1 MTADIKQFIKEKKYK
16 IIRDLL
22 SELNTV
28 EISELIDELDKADVI
43 VVFRLLPKDEA
54 ADVFAYLNSEQQETI
69 INTITDVE
77 MARIIEDLYFDD
89 MIDIIEEMPSNV
101 VKKILKNTK
110 VQERS
115 LINQFLNYPDYSAGS
130 IMTIEYVDLKKN
142 MTVAEAINRIRKT
155 GIDKETINTCYVTD
169 NERHLEGIISLRTL
183 ITSSDDVVVENIMVK
198 NFVSVQATDD
208 QEEVSMDFKKY
219 DLSAIPVLDAESRLL
234 GIITFD
240 DIMDVVDQ
248 ENTEDFHKMAG
259 ISPSEDSYLDSSI
272 FTMAKQ
278 RILWLMVLMI
288 SATFTGRI
296 IQQYEEV
303 LQSVVLLAAFI
314 PMLMDT
320 GGNAGS
326 QSSTMIIRSLA
337 LGDISPADVLKVIR
351 KEFFIA
357 VLVGSCLA
365 ILNFLRLTWFEKVPH
380 NIALTVTLTLFLTVL
395 LAKAVGATLPIIAK
409 VVRVDPA
416 VMASPLITTIVDAV
430 ALVVYFQLAHVFLP
444 LS

>member
-1 MTADIKQFIKEKKYK
+1 MTTDILQFIQNKDYMQ
-16 IIRDLL
+16 IRKTLH
-22 SELNTV
+22 ELNTV
-28 EISELIDELDKADVI
+28 EVSELLDELDAKDVI
-43 VVFRLLPKDEA
+43 LVFRLLPKDEA
-54 ADVFAYLNSEQQETI
+54 ADVFAYLSSEQQENI
-69 INTITDVE
+69 INTITDKE
-77 MARIIEDLYFDD
+77 IARIIEDLYFDD

-110 VQERS
+110 VEERP

-142 MTVAEAINRIRKT
+142 MSVADAIQRIRRT

-169 NERHLEGIISLRTL
+169 SERKLEGIVSLRTL
-183 ITSSDDVVVENIMVK
+183 ITSSDDVIVGDIMTTNIIH
-198 NFVSVQATDD
+198 VQATDD
-208 QEEVSMDFKKY
+208 QEEVAMDFKKY
-219 DLSAIPVLDAESRLL
+219 DLSAIPVLDAEGRLL

-259 ISPSEDSYLDSSI
+259 IAPSEESYLEAGVFS
-272 FTMAKQ
+272 MAKQ
-278 RILWLMVLMI
+278 RIVWLMVLMI

-296 IQQYEEV
+296 IRQYEEV
-303 LQSVVLLAAFI
+303 LQSVVVLAAFI

-326 QSSTMIIRSLA
+326 QSSTMVIRSLA
-337 LGDISPADVLKVIR
+337 LGDISPKDILKVIV

-357 VLVGSCLA
+357 LIVGASLA
-365 ILNFLRLTWFEKVPH
+365 LLNFARLVWLEKTSYE
-380 NIALTVTLTLFLTVL
+380 IAFTVTLTLFLTVL
-395 LAKAVGATLPIIAK
+395 LAKAVGSILPIVAK

-430 ALVVYFQLAHVFLP
+430 ALIVYFRLAHIFLS
-444 LS
+444 L

>member
-1 MTADIKQFIKEKKYK
+1 MTTDILQFIQNKDYMQ
-16 IIRDLL
+16 IRKTLH
-22 SELNTV
+22 ELNTV
-28 EISELIDELDKADVI
+28 EVSELLDELDAKDVI
-43 VVFRLLPKDEA
+43 LVFRLLPKDEA
-54 ADVFAYLNSEQQETI
+54 ADVFAYLSSEQQENI
-69 INTITDVE
+69 INTITDKE
-77 MARIIEDLYFDD
+77 IARIIEDLYFDD

-110 VQERS
+110 VEERP

-142 MTVAEAINRIRKT
+142 MSVADAIQRIRRT

-169 NERHLEGIISLRTL
+169 SERKLEGIVSLRTL
-183 ITSSDDVVVENIMVK
+183 ITSSDDVIVGEIMTTNIIH
-198 NFVSVQATDD
+198 VQATDD
-208 QEEVSMDFKKY
+208 QEEVAMDFKKY
-219 DLSAIPVLDAESRLL
+219 DLSAIPVLDAEGRLL

-259 ISPSEDSYLDSSI
+259 IAPSEESYLEAGVFS
-272 FTMAKQ
+272 MAKQ
-278 RILWLMVLMI
+278 RIVWLMVLMI

-296 IQQYEEV
+296 IRQYEEV
-303 LQSVVLLAAFI
+303 LQSVVVLAAFI

-326 QSSTMIIRSLA
+326 QSSTMVIRSLA
-337 LGDISPADVLKVIR
+337 LGDISPKDILKVIV

-357 VLVGSCLA
+357 LIVGASLA
-365 ILNFLRLTWFEKVPH
+365 LLNFARLVWLEKTSYE
-380 NIALTVTLTLFLTVL
+380 IAFTVTLTLFLTVL
-395 LAKAVGATLPIIAK
+395 LAKAVGSILPIVAK

-430 ALVVYFQLAHVFLP
+430 ALIVYFRLAHIFLS
-444 LS
+444 L